1 MAKGTEGE
9 MPERGQ
15 KDRRGSKGAMRGRGT
30 GRGEGQVLGEK
41 WQCAGTELQNYTA
54 VTGLLLQLVF
64 ALGNAGWHFM
74 AVGKPALPQR

>member
-1 MAKGTEGE
+1 M
-9 MPERGQ
+9 
-15 KDRRGSKGAMRGRGT
+15 
-30 GRGEGQVLGEK
+30 LGEK
-41 WQCAGTELQNYTA
+41 WQCAGTELQNHMA